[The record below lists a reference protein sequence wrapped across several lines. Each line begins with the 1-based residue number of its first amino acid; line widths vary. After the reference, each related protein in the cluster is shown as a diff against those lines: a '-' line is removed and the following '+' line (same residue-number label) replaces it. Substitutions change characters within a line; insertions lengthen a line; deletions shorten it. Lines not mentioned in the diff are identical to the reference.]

1 MLRQQNSKS
10 KRKPKRRFRG
20 IVSAAK
26 ALKRDRTHLWR
37 CLVGQRSSPAL
48 LQRFTDHQTV
58 SKNPVIA
65 VPIELAAAENLS
77 PFLFNTLSTL
87 GLEVV
92 VVRFKAGQGSPI
104 WDHPGIERNLERELQ
119 SAGAGQFDS
128 EFYTNDAWWLFY
140 HVSDLAKAM
149 QLLKTSLEA
158 RGLLGITT
166 ILHAESAHELR
177 VWYPATAELVNAPAE
192 PET

>member
-1 MLRQQNSKS
+1 MARTLA
-10 KRKPKRRFRG
+10 KRKYVRRPGLVAAARELGRSVSHLRRVVITKERGSRSLMERYRAWKSLPKKP
-20 IVSAAK
+20 I
-26 ALKRDRTHLWR
+26 
-37 CLVGQRSSPAL
+37 
-48 LQRFTDHQTV
+48 
-58 SKNPVIA
+58 IA

-92 VVRFKAGQGSPI
+92 IVLFKAGQGSPI

-149 QLLKTSLEA
+149 QLLKTNLEA
-158 RGLLGITT
+158 RGLLEITT
-166 ILHAESAHELR
+166 LLHAESAHELR
-177 VWYPATAELVNAPAE
+177 VWYPATAELVNAQAE
-192 PET
+192 SET

>member
-1 MLRQQNSKS
+1 MERYRAWKS
-10 KRKPKRRFRG
+10 LPKKP
-20 IVSAAK
+20 I
-26 ALKRDRTHLWR
+26 
-37 CLVGQRSSPAL
+37 
-48 LQRFTDHQTV
+48 
-58 SKNPVIA
+58 IA

-92 VVRFKAGQGSPI
+92 IVLFKAGQGSPI

-128 EFYTNDAWWLFY
+128 EFYTNGARWLFY

-149 QLLKTSLEA
+149 QLLKTNLEA
-158 RGLLGITT
+158 RGLLEITT
-166 ILHAESAHELR
+166 LLHAESAHELR
-177 VWYPATAELVNAPAE
+177 VWYPATAELVNAQAE
-192 PET
+192 SET